1 MIMNPFNKKVH
12 WENIYNTKNLTQVGW
27 YQEKPIVSLDFLSS
41 AHLSKN
47 SKIIDVGGGE
57 SRFVDYL
64 LEMGFED
71 ITVLDISESALL
83 KVQQRLGD
91 DAQKVKW
98 IISDIT
104 EFQPSESY
112 DFWHDRAAFHFLV
125 DADDINNYVS
135 LVQKALRPSGQ
146 MVIGTFS
153 TDGPHKCSGIPI
165 HQYSEDTLSAVFQDD
180 FFKIKALYI
189 DHITPSGQ
197 LQNFI
202 FCHFKKKAF

>member
-1 MIMNPFNKKVH
+1 MINIFNRKEH

-27 YQEKPIVSLDFLSS
+27 YQEKPIISLDFLSS

-64 LEMGFED
+64 LDGGYKD
-71 ITVLDISESALL
+71 ITVLDISESAII
-83 KVQQRLGD
+83 KAQQRLGD

-104 EFQPSESY
+104 EFQPSEKY
-112 DFWHDRAAFHFLV
+112 DFWHDRAAFHFLI
-125 DADDINNYVS
+125 DAHDVKKYVS
-135 LVQKALRPSGQ
+135 LVQKAITPCGQ
-146 MVIGTFS
+146 VVVGTFS
-153 TDGPHKCSGIPI
+153 TDGPSKCSGIPI
-165 HQYSEDTLSAVFQDD
+165 HQYTEDTLNTIFQDD
-180 FFKIKALYI
+180 FEKINSFYH

-202 FCHFKKKAF
+202 FCHFRSKIR